1 MSRKTKC
8 CVREC
13 NSRDI
18 HEHRGRGTDNLGRSI
33 TFILRICDPC
43 KDGLME
49 KKVNYTFH
57 NAGTVV
63 FVEEVY

>member
-8 CVREC
+8 CVRDC
-13 NSRDI
+13 GSHDT
-18 HEHRGRGTDNLGRSI
+18 HEHRGKGTDNLGRSI
-33 TFILRICDPC
+33 TFTLRICDPC

-49 KKVNYTFH
+49 KTVNYTFH

>member
-8 CVREC
+8 CVRDC
-13 NSRDI
+13 DSRDT
-18 HEHRGRGTDNLGRSI
+18 HEHRGKGTNNLGRSI
-33 TFILRICDPC
+33 TFTLRICDPC

-49 KKVNYTFH
+49 KTVNYTFY

>member
-18 HEHRGRGTDNLGRSI
+18 HEHRAKGTNNLGRSI
-33 TFILRICDPC
+33 TFTLRICDPC
-43 KDGLME
+43 KDGLM
-49 KKVNYTFH
+49 KKKANYTFYRC
-57 NAGTVV
+57 GTIV